1 MLLYVTDLNSS
12 QFWPECRSRHQPCPG
27 LLPAA
32 AELPGWLARA
42 LLRGRGL
49 VLDPA
54 SAAPPGRAAGRPHI
68 PRPGLPASRAA
79 RVN

>member
-1 MLLYVTDLNSS
+1 MIDQKTA
-12 QFWPECRSRHQPCPG
+12 QFRPECRSRHQPCPG

-32 AELPGWLARA
+32 AELPGGLARA

-54 SAAPPGRAAGRPHI
+54 SAASPGRAAGRPHI
-68 PRPGLPASRAA
+68 PRPGLPASRAT